1 MLKEGGGGSVRA
13 GVWGLQCVWIV
24 VSTQP
29 LHHQHNNKTSLCII
43 CLIQGGWGVVG
54 VGGVYPLCSPTA
66 SLSVSHD
73 ISGENYFP
81 ADLNDTCFVFFL
93 VVGLGASVSYN
104 Y

>member
-1 MLKEGGGGSVRA
+1 M
-13 GVWGLQCVWIV
+13 
-24 VSTQP
+24 
-29 LHHQHNNKTSLCII
+29 
-43 CLIQGGWGVVG
+43 VG